1 MDWASLSSNL
11 NPMENM
17 WEHLLRKVFENG
29 LPCQYFSTKDLT
41 TAIEHA
47 WYVLRGDANLSTFNG
62 KPCL

>member
-17 WEHLLRKVFENG
+17 WEHLSRKVFENG
-29 LPCQYFSTKDLT
+29 LQRQYFSTKDLT

-47 WYVLRGDANLSTFNG
+47 W
-62 KPCL
+62 